1 MGLILQNNLTA
12 REFYPSGQAL
22 ALIALP
28 RHQRSGCP
36 EIRRDSLSNANKLP
50 KEDISDIHSHQR
62 RRFPLRTVEGISV
75 APGVIVC

>member
-36 EIRRDSLSNANKLP
+36 EIRRDSLSNANKILVTSIHISE
-50 KEDISDIHSHQR
+50 EDS
-62 RRFPLRTVEGISV
+62 LY
-75 APGVIVC
+75 APWKA